1 MAKGPRT
8 GRVGGR
14 TSRVP
19 ALKHLDS
26 LVKAAPLPP
35 PAEEEVPVQPTGA
48 LGRAAID
55 ARSPRLRRGMSH
67 ALDPRQA
74 ARDLYDAI
82 AQPDM
87 AFVLVFCSPQYDLE
101 ALGPVLAGL
110 FGDTLVIG
118 CTTAGEITPVGYMT
132 GSITGVSFPRSDFSA
147 VAERIDDLEGFEI
160 AQAHA
165 LVRSLSARRDAA
177 LEGAALD
184 ASLDATLDDREP
196 VAGKSFA
203 LLLIDGLSVREEL
216 VVSSI
221 YSALGDIPLFGGSAG
236 DDLRFTRTWIL
247 HDGEFRSNAAVL
259 VLVDTVRRFTVFRT
273 EHFVSSDRKMVVT
286 EADPARRIVTEIN
299 AEPAGRE
306 YARMVGLEGEPLTP
320 MIFAA
325 YPVVVRVGGEYHV
338 RSIQKVNDDES
349 LTFFC
354 AIDEGIVLTVAEG
367 VDLVQNLEN
376 LFSRLH
382 DDVGEPEL
390 ILGCDCIL
398 RSLEMEQKQI
408 KHLVSKV
415 LARNNVIGF
424 CTYGEQ
430 FNAMHVNQTF
440 TGVAIGARCES

>member
-19 ALKHLDS
+19 ARKHLDD

-35 PAEEEVPVQPTGA
+35 PAEVVPPVPVQPSGA
-48 LGRAAID
+48 VGRAAID

-74 ARDLYDAI
+74 ARDLYEAVG
-82 AQPDM
+82 QPDI

-101 ALGPVLAGL
+101 QLGPALAEL

-160 AQAHA
+160 AHADA
-165 LVRSLSARRDAA
+165 LVRSLSARRNTA
-177 LEGAALD
+177 LENAA
-184 ASLDATLDDREP
+184 ADDREP
-196 VAGKSFA
+196 AAGKSFA

-236 DDLRFTRTWIL
+236 DDLKFTRTWIL
-247 HDGEFRSNAAVL
+247 HDGGFRSNAAVL

-367 VDLVQNLEN
+367 VDLVQNLES

-382 DDVGEPEL
+382 EDVGEPEL

>member
-1 MAKGPRT
+1 MAKGPPT
-8 GRVGGR
+8 GRAGGR
-14 TSRVP
+14 TS
-19 ALKHLDS
+19 H
-26 LVKAAPLPP
+26 
-35 PAEEEVPVQPTGA
+35 VPVRQLLADTLAPEVDVDALAGRQP
-48 LGRAAID
+48 RA
-55 ARSPRLRRGMSH
+55 SPDTAGSRLRRGFSH
-67 ALDPRQA
+67 HIDARRA
-74 ARDLYDAI
+74 AVELHDAI
-82 AQPDM
+82 AQPDT
-87 AFVLVFCSPQYDLE
+87 AFVLVFCSPQYDLALLGE
-101 ALGPVLAGL
+101 ALADV

-118 CTTAGEITPVGYMT
+118 CTTAGEITPAGYMT
-132 GSITGVSFPRSDFSA
+132 GSITGVSFPSSDFTA
-147 VAERIDDLEGFEI
+147 VAERIDDLESFEI
-160 AQAHA
+160 AHAQA
-165 LVRSLSARRDAA
+165 LVRGLTAKRDAA
-177 LEGAALD
+177 SPEHHD
-184 ASLDATLDDREP
+184 ASS
-196 VAGKSFA
+196 SFA
-203 LLLIDGLSVREEL
+203 LLLIDGLSIREEP
-216 VVSSI
+216 VVSSL

-236 DDLRFTRTWIL
+236 DDLKFEQTWVL
-247 HDGEFRSNAAVL
+247 HDGRFHTDAAVL
-259 VLVDTVRRFTVFRT
+259 VLVDTFRRFTVFRT

-376 LFSRLH
+376 LFTRLR

-415 LARNNVIGF
+415 LSRNNVIGF

-440 TGVAIGARCES
+440 TGVAIGARCKA

>member
-1 MAKGPRT
+1 MAKGTRT
-8 GRVGGR
+8 GVAGGR

-19 ALKHLDS
+19 VKKRLDV
-26 LVKAAPLPP
+26 LVRDRLVTESRPSEP
-35 PAEEEVPVQPTGA
+35 PAVTTAEVTA
-48 LGRAAID
+48 RAVID
-55 ARSPRLRRGMSH
+55 QRQSRLRRGMSH

-74 ARDLYDAI
+74 AAELYDAI
-82 AQPDM
+82 AQPDT
-87 AFVLVFCSPQYDLE
+87 AFILVFCSPQYDLP
-101 ALGPVLAGL
+101 ALGRALADL
-110 FGDTLVIG
+110 FGDTLTLG

-160 AQAHA
+160 ADAHA
-165 LVRSLSARRDAA
+165 LVRNLAARRDEA
-177 LEGAALD
+177 LG
-184 ASLDATLDDREP
+184 DDED
-196 VAGKSFA
+196 VSGKSFA

-216 VVSSI
+216 VVSSL

-236 DDLRFTRTWIL
+236 DDLKFEQTWIL

-299 AEPAGRE
+299 AEPAGQE
-306 YARMVGLEGEPLTP
+306 YARMVGLEGEPLTS

-325 YPVVVRVGGEYHV
+325 HPVVVRVGGEYHV

-367 VDLVQNLEN
+367 VDLVQNLES
-376 LFSRLH
+376 LFTRLR
-382 DDVGEPEL
+382 GEIGQPEL

-408 KHLVSKV
+408 KHVVSQV

-440 TGVAIGARCES
+440 TGVAIGARCEP

>member
-1 MAKGPRT
+1 MVEPFAAPYMEAMSLT
-8 GRVGGR
+8 VAIIGRPNVGKSTLFNRLVGKKLALVDDTPGVTR
-14 TSRVP
+14 DWRAAP
-19 ALKHLDS
+19 ARLAGIDLTVIDTAGLEEAFDDS
-26 LVKAAPLPP
+26 LEARMRRQTERAI
-35 PAEEEVPVQPTGA
+35 EEADV
-48 LGRAAID
+48 
-55 ARSPRLRRGMSH
+55 
-67 ALDPRQA
+67 
-74 ARDLYDAI
+74 
-82 AQPDM
+82 
-87 AFVLVFCSPQYDLE
+87 
-101 ALGPVLAGL
+101 
-110 FGDTLVIG
+110 
-118 CTTAGEITPVGYMT
+118 
-132 GSITGVSFPRSDFSA
+132 
-147 VAERIDDLEGFEI
+147 
-160 AQAHA
+160 
-165 LVRSLSARRDAA
+165 
-177 LEGAALD
+177 
-184 ASLDATLDDREP
+184 
-196 VAGKSFA
+196 A

>member
-8 GRVGGR
+8 GRIGGR
-14 TSRVP
+14 TSRAPVRQLVADTLAPEP
-19 ALKHLDS
+19 AVEADAAAGIDS
-26 LVKAAPLPP
+26 EMGRRPQAFADAAGPRMRRGFSHDIDPR
-35 PAEEEVPVQPTGA
+35 
-48 LGRAAID
+48 RAAVE
-55 ARSPRLRRGMSH
+55 LH
-67 ALDPRQA
+67 
-74 ARDLYDAI
+74 DAI
-82 AQPDM
+82 AQADM
-87 AFVLVFCSPQYDLE
+87 AFVLVFCSPQYDLPLLGE
-101 ALGPVLAGL
+101 ALADV

-118 CTTAGEITPVGYMT
+118 CTTAGEITPAGYMT
-132 GSITGVSFPRSDFSA
+132 GSITGVSFPRSDFTA
-147 VAERIDDLEGFEI
+147 VAERIDDLESFEI
-160 AQAHA
+160 SHAQA
-165 LVRSLSARRDAA
+165 LVRSLTAKRDAA
-177 LEGAALD
+177 SPEHSPEHRD
-184 ASLDATLDDREP
+184 TAS
-196 VAGKSFA
+196 GSFA
-203 LLLIDGLSVREEL
+203 LLLIDGLSIREEP
-216 VVSSI
+216 VVSSL

-236 DDLRFTRTWIL
+236 DDLKFEQTWVL
-247 HDGEFRSNAAVL
+247 HDGRFHTDAAVL
-259 VLVDTVRRFTVFRT
+259 VLVDTVRRFSVFRT
-273 EHFVSSDRKMVVT
+273 EHFVSSDQKMVVT

-306 YARMVGLEGEPLTP
+306 YARMVGLEGEPLTS

-376 LFSRLH
+376 LFARLR

-440 TGVAIGARCES
+440 TGVAIGARCKA